1 MVKRA
6 PLNSTLCDD
15 HFGSKLFHFTRVP
28 LAERSGFILSGG
40 PGDDEKGGNR
50 LDLSTTALAKLE
62 GHFLDFSPFP
72 NSPANEKFLRRADP
86 SHVLNSIRG
95 KKYQDKGLKATS
107 KIEERVRVVSKQ
119 PNSLYGGEKSSV
131 VIEAKAKRIG
141 VIAERIQEAFPEI
154 VDWGNPLIASVDVVY
169 TYGQV
174 VHDDSKDGDNKIG
187 ENSVAL
193 MIKRYKMSLEES
205 VEKNI
210 FHPILHI

>member
-1 MVKRA
+1 MKW
-6 PLNSTLCDD
+6 L
-15 HFGSKLFHFTRVP
+15 
-28 LAERSGFILSGG
+28 
-40 PGDDEKGGNR
+40 
-50 LDLSTTALAKLE
+50 TAIFKI
-62 GHFLDFSPFP
+62 HYPIFYYPPSR
-72 NSPANEKFLRRADP
+72 NSPANEKFLRRTDP

-174 VHDDSKDGDNKIG
+174 VHDDSKDGDSKIG

-193 MIKRYKMSLEES
+193 MI
-205 VEKNI
+205 
-210 FHPILHI
+210 